1 MLMLNQVVLG
11 IFFLY
16 FILMSDQSS
25 LVLNCGLQR
34 YIAKK
39 IWIKHF
45 AIFMSIY
52 IFTFVLNWYTF
63 DSLVVESFQTEEEKI
78 AKSSSSL
85 LTYLYYSIGIYIIFI
100 ISTKNEG
107 PFLGF
112 FLVATV
118 LLVFLQIY
126 LKSINSDLYDRVRKN
141 FFITA
146 DKKRQLQKNV
156 NETEQSSLDILVNA
170 HNLMMVLYL
179 VIIVTLLYG
188 FNRYFQRQYKDHKK
202 NWSWFSF
209 IFGTNQC
216 GTKNN

>member
-16 FILMSDQSS
+16 FILMSDQCS

-34 YIAKK
+34 YIAKE

-85 LTYLYYSIGIYIIFI
+85 LTYLYYSIAIYVIFI

-112 FLVATV
+112 FLVSTIV
-118 LLVFLQIY
+118 LVFLQIY

-141 FFITA
+141 TFITA

-156 NETEQSSLDILVNA
+156 KDTEVSSLDLLVNM
-170 HNLMMVLYL
+170 HNIMMVLYL
-179 VIIVTLLYG
+179 VIIISLLYG

-202 NWSWFSF
+202 NWSWISF
-209 IFGTNQC
+209 IFGTNRC
-216 GTKNN
+216 GPK